1 MAGHSERNERN
12 ENEKKGTSNTVFRN
26 GNEKNMP
33 IILVMTVR
41 VSCGHD
47 VEPHEIDRVIRGG
60 GVTCPTVLENWAL
73 KWAE

>member
-1 MAGHSERNERN
+1 MLLQYGLVRYVSATSAMAGHSERNERNERN

-41 VSCGHD
+41 VSCG
-47 VEPHEIDRVIRGG
+47 R
-60 GVTCPTVLENWAL
+60 NA
-73 KWAE
+73 

>member
-1 MAGHSERNERN
+1 MRYVSATSAMAGHSERNERN

-41 VSCGHD
+41 VSCG
-47 VEPHEIDRVIRGG
+47 R
-60 GVTCPTVLENWAL
+60 NA
-73 KWAE
+73 